1 MAEIAKSKS
10 LSSHGQ
16 PVSVTIHSVGSTKPG
31 ADTSGIGKNIEI
43 AQIGKSPKEKSKEK
57 ATDGQRKGEK
67 SESAKLLDH
76 VIESTASSK
85 KKDAQGAPGDFRADE
100 TSSKQKPD
108 SMSDF
113 TQGRTFKPRQSGA
126 QQRKK
131 AKEKDNE

>member
-31 ADTSGIGKNIEI
+31 ADTTGFGKDIETVKIGKP
-43 AQIGKSPKEKSKEK
+43 PKEKSAGKK
-57 ATDGQRKGEK
+57 SDGQNAKEK

-76 VIESTASSK
+76 VIESTSSSK
-85 KKDAQGAPGDFRADE
+85 KKDIRGAVGDFQPDDAPPE
-100 TSSKQKPD
+100 QKPD
-108 SMSDF
+108 TMTDF
-113 TQGRTFKPRQSGA
+113 SQGRKFTPKKSGA

-131 AKEKDNE
+131 AKEKSDE

>member
-1 MAEIAKSKS
+1 MTEIAKSKS

-31 ADTSGIGKNIEI
+31 ADTTGFGKDIETVKIGKPDKEST
-43 AQIGKSPKEKSKEK
+43 GKK
-57 ATDGQRKGEK
+57 TDGQRKDDR
-67 SESAKLLDH
+67 SESQKLKDH
-76 VIESTASSK
+76 VVETAGAK
-85 KKDAQGAPGDFRADE
+85 KMKVDAAPGDFQPDDAPPKE
-100 TSSKQKPD
+100 KPD

-113 TQGRTFKPRQSGA
+113 TQGRSFKPRQSGA